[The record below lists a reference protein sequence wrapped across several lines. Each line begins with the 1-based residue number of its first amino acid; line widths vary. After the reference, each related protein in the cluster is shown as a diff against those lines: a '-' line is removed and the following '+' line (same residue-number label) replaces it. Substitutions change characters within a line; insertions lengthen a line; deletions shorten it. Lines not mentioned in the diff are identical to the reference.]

1 MLVGVSRPPARTG
14 VLIALWLAAAA
25 GAMLLGLSAVGSIG
39 SGLTGGGSTQPLSSE
54 DVETRL
60 AAAAP
65 PAAPRPTATA
75 GAQTAVVPAGPAG
88 TVLARCTGSTPS
100 VVSVNPAQGFE
111 ASGDDDGGAQVK
123 LESEDVEV
131 RVTLRCENG
140 RPAGTAAAEGDD
152 QDDD

>member
-1 MLVGVSRPPARTG
+1 MPVSRRPARTG

-39 SGLTGGGSTQPLSSE
+39 SGLTGGGSTQPLSAA
-54 DVETRL
+54 DVDARL

-65 PAAPRPTATA
+65 PGPPARPTGTA
-75 GAQTAVVPAGPAG
+75 GAHAAVVPAGPAG
-88 TVLARCTGSTPS
+88 TVLARCSGATPS

-111 ASGDDDGGAQVK
+111 ASGDDDSGATVK
-123 LESEDVEV
+123 LEGDDVEV

-140 RPAGTAAAEGDD
+140 RPTGTPTVDRDD
-152 QDDD
+152 